1 MLYSGL
7 TGAVKNGDGASAK
20 LIKHL
25 NGFDL
30 TVEQS
35 LTEDNSF
42 GTGWSESV
50 PGIKK
55 WSFTF
60 DGTADFETDSEQEA
74 LYSSLEEGKS
84 ITVGFYLNETTY
96 FQGKAFVKDVKIKHV
111 ADGKADISFSGTG
124 SGELSKTIG
133 TATATTSTTN

>member
-7 TGAVKNGDGASAK
+7 TGAVKTGTNESAK

-42 GTGWSESV
+42 GTGWGENV

-55 WSFTF
+55 WSATF
-60 DGTADFETDSEQEA
+60 DGTADFETGSEQEQ
-74 LYSSLEEGKS
+74 LYTALEEGK
-84 ITVGFYLNETTY
+84 TVTLGFYLNNTTY
-96 FQGKAFVKDVKIKHV
+96 LQGSAYIKDLKIKHV
-111 ADGKADISFSGTG
+111 ADGKADISFSATGTG
-124 SGELSKTIG
+124 ALSKAF
-133 TATATTSTTN
+133 ATAQ